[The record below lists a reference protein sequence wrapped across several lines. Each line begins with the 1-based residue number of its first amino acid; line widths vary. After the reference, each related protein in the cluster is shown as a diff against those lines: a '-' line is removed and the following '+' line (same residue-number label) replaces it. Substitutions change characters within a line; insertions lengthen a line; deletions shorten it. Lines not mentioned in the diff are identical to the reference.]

1 MEIFN
6 PDYPTGF
13 FPLKQFGKEFGYE
26 VTTLKGIC
34 KKLSIDITSI
44 ERTTYISLDAKPILE
59 KALLAKKSGIPI
71 DYSTTTTTTKVIS
84 PPKVKM
90 DAPQAPPNAGLVV
103 REGVG
108 ASGTPEQFFQMLVE
122 VMKQQQATPPPSASP
137 LQQQRELRDA
147 VDMGFLLTTEQLAN
161 IFGLKKSSISS
172 WKTGHRRLGFQFT
185 KIKENNI
192 SLWKVEQY

>member
-1 MEIFN
+1 MEILN
-6 PDYPTGF
+6 PDYPEGF
-13 FPLKQFGKEFGYE
+13 YPLKQFGKEFGYE

-34 KKLSIDITSI
+34 KQLSIDITSI

-59 KALLAKKSGIPI
+59 KALIAKKGGIPI

-103 REGVG
+103 REGVV
-108 ASGTPEQFFQMLVE
+108 ASGTPEHFFQMLME
-122 VMKQQQATPPPSASP
+122 VMKQQQQAPPPSASP

>member
-1 MEIFN
+1 
-6 PDYPTGF
+6 
-13 FPLKQFGKEFGYE
+13 
-26 VTTLKGIC
+26 
-34 KKLSIDITSI
+34 
-44 ERTTYISLDAKPILE
+44 
-59 KALLAKKSGIPI
+59 
-71 DYSTTTTTTKVIS
+71 
-84 PPKVKM
+84 
-90 DAPQAPPNAGLVV
+90 LVV

-147 VDMGFLLTTEQLAN
+147 VDMGFLLTAEQLAN

>member
-1 MEIFN
+1 MEILN
-6 PDYPTGF
+6 PDYPEGF
-13 FPLKQFGKEFGYE
+13 YPLKQLGKQFGYE

-34 KKLSIDITSI
+34 KKLSIEVTSI
-44 ERTTYISLDAKPILE
+44 DRTTYISLDAKPILE
-59 KALLAKKSGIPI
+59 KALIAEKDGISI
-71 DYSTTTTTTKVIS
+71 DYSTITSTTKVIS